1 MPLFDA
7 YLTIS
12 DVSGLQAELDQ
23 KAKNVVD
30 AWQDLPLSANWS
42 NYAIGFTTPQS
53 RKLLSNLV
61 EVKGIIKK
69 STALVANEI
78 ITTLPVGYRPAE
90 IMLLVTWASG
100 GTSRIQVEP
109 SGVIRLLS
117 GNNSGVGLNFFFGL

>member
-1 MPLFDA
+1 MPLFDT

-12 DVSGLQAELDQ
+12 DVSGLQAALDQ
-23 KAKNVVD
+23 KAKDVVD

-42 NYAIGFTTPQS
+42 NYAVGVATPQC

-61 EVKGIIKK
+61 EVKGVIKK

-90 IMLLVTWASG
+90 IVLLATWASG

>member
-1 MPLFDA
+1 MPLFDT

-12 DVSGLQAELDQ
+12 DVSGLQAALDQ
-23 KAKNVVD
+23 KAKDVVD

-42 NYAIGFTTPQS
+42 NYAIGVTTPQS

-61 EVKGIIKK
+61 EVKGVIKK

-90 IMLLVTWASG
+90 IMLLATWASG

-109 SGVIRLLS
+109 SGVIRLVS
-117 GNNSGVGLNFFFGL
+117 GNNSGIGLNFFFGL

>member
-1 MPLFDA
+1 
-7 YLTIS
+7 
-12 DVSGLQAELDQ
+12 VQAALDQ
-23 KAKNVVD
+23 KAKDVVD

-61 EVKGIIKK
+61 EVKGVIKK

-90 IMLLVTWASG
+90 IVLLATWASG

-109 SGVIRLLS
+109 SGVIRLVS